1 MQKRTYAAAATIAL
15 MLLTACGEEAPESGP
30 SDGNPATETKSF
42 TVAFTSHGISHAPT
56 LAALEQLRQDGY
68 EIEAPV
74 LAESELVTAGT
85 AQGQFAFG
93 VAATGSMLTAVS
105 KGANL
110 KAVVLR
116 NANEWTVWGQQDIS
130 ECADLDGK
138 RLAIHSPGGDSTKM
152 VERYVETT
160 CPGTEPSYVVVSGSS
175 NRLAA
180 LLANE
185 IDASPLELSDA
196 ITLQSRGEGR
206 YRQLASFAES
216 LPDLYT
222 DAIYV
227 NGDFAEANPEAV
239 TAFVRAVVEQH
250 REIAGNPEYLV
261 EIANTYVPD
270 VIDQSTVEEVARS
283 YVELEIFPENAELT
297 EEGLKY
303 TMDFFGPDGTGAT
316 DKIMPVEEFADLT
329 FLNEVLDELGRR

>member
-15 MLLTACGEEAPESGP
+15 MLLTACGEAAPESGP

-42 TVAFTSHGISHAPT
+42 TVAFTSHGISHAPS

-160 CPGTEPSYVVVSGSS
+160 DRRAGAGHEPDEEADSGG
-175 NRLAA
+175 
-180 LLANE
+180 
-185 IDASPLELSDA
+185 P
-196 ITLQSRGEGR
+196 GEGEGA
-206 YRQLASFAES
+206 LAPF
-216 LPDLYT
+216 
-222 DAIYV
+222 
-227 NGDFAEANPEAV
+227 
-239 TAFVRAVVEQH
+239 RAGGQ
-250 REIAGNPEYLV
+250 
-261 EIANTYVPD
+261 
-270 VIDQSTVEEVARS
+270 
-283 YVELEIFPENAELT
+283 
-297 EEGLKY
+297 
-303 TMDFFGPDGTGAT
+303 
-316 DKIMPVEEFADLT
+316 
-329 FLNEVLDELGRR
+329 EVLPHGRGVDLAGHAVLAVADVLEHLGDAEESDHDGHEADAADQ